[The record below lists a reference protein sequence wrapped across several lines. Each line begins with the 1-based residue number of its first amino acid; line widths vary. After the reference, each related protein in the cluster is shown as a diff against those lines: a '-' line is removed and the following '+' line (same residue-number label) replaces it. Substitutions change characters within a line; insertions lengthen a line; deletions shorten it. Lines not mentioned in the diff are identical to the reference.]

1 MILLNRCL
9 GCIQWLRNVT
19 SKTHGQHRI
28 LHFTWLCKLPR
39 NSMMDSQFWPSALVP
54 MFSTNLGLSVQPA
67 LTSILRPPYPFT
79 LVGMMSLQCNVLP
92 CPMMHWSLVKNNGV
106 PKSVIVLGCKRL
118 HKLNGPENRWLP
130 RRALSVY
137 HCMRR
142 ILYSRWLMYR
152 TVPCNFGH
160 CIRYRL
166 NHRIQPPLAN
176 IQALSHSLN
185 HQWITGQPQTSG
197 TIRLYRTTIL
207 LMNGLR
213 WIVPITLLLA

>member
-1 MILLNRCL
+1 
-9 GCIQWLRNVT
+9 
-19 SKTHGQHRI
+19 
-28 LHFTWLCKLPR
+28 
-39 NSMMDSQFWPSALVP
+39 

-130 RRALSVY
+130 RRALAVY

-142 ILYSRWLMYR
+142 ILDSRWCTEQCHATLAIASDIDWTIASNRHLPISKHCR
-152 TVPCNFGH
+152 T
-160 CIRYRL
+160 
-166 NHRIQPPLAN
+166 A
-176 IQALSHSLN
+176 
-185 HQWITGQPQTSG
+185 WIT
-197 TIRLYRTTIL
+197 
-207 LMNGLR
+207 NGSQVSPRQVEPFDCTEPRFCWWMGCAGSCLS
-213 WIVPITLLLA
+213 PCC